1 MYIHIHTH
9 LYVYIYIYLKMY
21 VQIHDNIYTYI
32 HIYTYIYIYK
42 DIVCHCDVLM
52 SSLLSSP
59 LTGRMHISPDI
70 GLTPETCAHSLA
82 TALQL

>member
-1 MYIHIHTH
+1 MRNDSLVLEVVALVELVCAKQALHAQVGGLPPTELAEIFE
-9 LYVYIYIYLKMY
+9 
-21 VQIHDNIYTYI
+21 
-32 HIYTYIYIYK
+32 

-70 GLTPETCAHSLA
+70 GLTPAKCADSLA